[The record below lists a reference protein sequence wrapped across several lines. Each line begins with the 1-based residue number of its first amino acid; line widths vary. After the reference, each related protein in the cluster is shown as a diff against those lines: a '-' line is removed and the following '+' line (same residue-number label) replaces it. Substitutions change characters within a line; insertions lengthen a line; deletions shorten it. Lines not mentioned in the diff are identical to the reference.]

1 MNNGY
6 IASEEFGRVFWIDE
20 KNDFRSAPLLV
31 KGGADLTQCEYVEE
45 WTDLEGLKLGELLD
59 IQKQLLNSNIRINHS
74 LKL

>member
-31 KGGADLTQCEYVEE
+31 KGGADLTQCDYVEE
-45 WTDLEGLKLGELLD
+45 WTDLEL
-59 IQKQLLNSNIRINHS
+59 S
-74 LKL
+74 LIHI